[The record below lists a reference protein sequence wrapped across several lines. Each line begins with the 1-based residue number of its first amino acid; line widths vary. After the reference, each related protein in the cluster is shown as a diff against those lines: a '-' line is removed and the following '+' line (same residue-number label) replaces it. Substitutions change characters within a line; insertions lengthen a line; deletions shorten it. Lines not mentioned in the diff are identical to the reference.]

1 MKMGTAAIA
10 RVLPVAVATL
20 MLVAACAET
29 PIKGEIRDD
38 GITLAT
44 DHAGPSVRFD
54 LHNVG
59 TTPCDLVD
67 GHVVIDESGAPGTV
81 RPITTYESAPTF
93 TLGRV
98 EAAAVFQSEV
108 ALEGTPKTEDR
119 VILCNGGRR
128 PSARSLRGPAV
139 RQVGWVVRSSRQN
152 VHVPDARGS
161 SWP

>member
-1 MKMGTAAIA
+1 MKIGTADMA

-20 MLVAACAET
+20 LLVAACAAK

-44 DHAGPSVRFD
+44 DHAGSSVRFD

-59 TTPCDLVD
+59 TTPCDLVGGLTSLPVAALPVKD
-67 GHVVIDESGAPGTV
+67 DHVVLDESGAPGTV

-98 EAAAVFQSEV
+98 KPGAVFQSEV
-108 ALEGTPKTEDR
+108 ALEGTSKTEDR
-119 VILCNGGRR
+119 VILCNGVGDYQYGRY
-128 PSARSLRGPAV
+128 AVLRFD
-139 RQVGWVVRSSRQN
+139 R
-152 VHVPDARGS
+152 
-161 SWP
+161 

>member
-1 MKMGTAAIA
+1 MRIGTADMA

-20 MLVAACAET
+20 MLVAACAAT

-44 DHAGPSVRFD
+44 DHAGSSVRFD

-59 TTPCDLVD
+59 TTPCDLVVGLTSLPVAALPVKD

-98 EAAAVFQSEV
+98 EAGAGSCPRIQECC
-108 ALEGTPKTEDR
+108 TPTRLAPAQRPNSYR
-119 VILCNGGRR
+119 VQTLGRER
-128 PSARSLRGPAV
+128 
-139 RQVGWVVRSSRQN
+139 
-152 VHVPDARGS
+152 
-161 SWP
+161 